1 MKIDVAETE
10 IMKWIFSITED
21 FIAAAGVIQADVT
34 ETKTFSRK
42 VFDWEVGRRERLKRT
57 KTISIWFDEKEFI
70 KNETCMGTKK
80 DKHIN
85 TAFRCISRG
94 PIVAICE

>member
-1 MKIDVAETE
+1 MKIDVAEFE
-10 IMKWIFSITED
+10 IMKWIFAMKED

-34 ETKTFSRK
+34 ESKTFSRK

-57 KTISIWFDEKEFI
+57 ETIWSDEKEFI

-85 TAFRCISRG
+85 TALRCISRG
-94 PIVAICE
+94 PMVAVCE

>member
-10 IMKWIFSITED
+10 IMKWIFAMKED

-34 ETKTFSRK
+34 ETKIFSRK

-57 KTISIWFDEKEFI
+57 KTIWSDEKEFI
-70 KNETCMGTKK
+70 KNETCMKGHKERQTYQYGFE
-80 DKHIN
+80 
-85 TAFRCISRG
+85 AYLFR
-94 PIVAICE
+94 VVQ

>member
-1 MKIDVAETE
+1 MWAETE
-10 IMKWIFSITED
+10 IMKWIFAMKDD
-21 FIAAAGVIQADVT
+21 FIAAAGVIQGEVT

-57 KTISIWFDEKEFI
+57 KTIWPDEKEFI

-85 TAFRCISRG
+85 TALRCILRG
-94 PIVAICE
+94 PILAIWR

>member
-1 MKIDVAETE
+1 MKRNEPIRLTTEIADLYETE
-10 IMKWIFSITED
+10 IMKWIFAMKED

-57 KTISIWFDEKEFI
+57 E
-70 KNETCMGTKK
+70 NNLG
-80 DKHIN
+80 
-85 TAFRCISRG
+85 
-94 PIVAICE
+94 

>member
-10 IMKWIFSITED
+10 IMKWICSIKED
-21 FIAAAGVIQADVT
+21 YIAAAGVIQADVT

-42 VFDWEVGRRERLKRT
+42 VFDWEVGRRERLKRNE
-57 KTISIWFDEKEFI
+57 TIWSDEKDFI

-85 TAFRCISRG
+85 TALRFISRG
-94 PIVAICE
+94 PIVAICG

>member
-10 IMKWIFSITED
+10 IMKWIFAMKVD
-21 FIAAAGVIQADVT
+21 FFAAAGVIQADVT

-57 KTISIWFDEKEFI
+57 ETIWSDEKEFI

-80 DKHIN
+80 YKYIN
-85 TAFRCISRG
+85 TALRCISRG
-94 PIVAICE
+94 PIVAICG